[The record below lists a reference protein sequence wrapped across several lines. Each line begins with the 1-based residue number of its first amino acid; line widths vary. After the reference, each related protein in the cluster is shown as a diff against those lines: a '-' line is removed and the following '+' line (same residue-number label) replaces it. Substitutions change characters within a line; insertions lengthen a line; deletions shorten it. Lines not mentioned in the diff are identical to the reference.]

1 MAYSKTDIR
10 QWKSFT
16 DELDQKRSAKKA
28 FDKELSDFRNKPV
41 KGWDAVFDEYDDRS
55 NYVIRRIMEQFGG
68 GPMGT
73 KYDRDNPTIIGTLR
87 RVAEDTGYSIEY
99 IWNAV
104 MGEPDEEGNIPP
116 IVRDP
121 EEVRERNEEIE
132 SDLWGRVEDKYQGA
146 KRIFERIKE
155 DYRKHIT
162 KNKVDRDL
170 TQDEIEM
177 ATRHIMSELI
187 KDDPD
192 LLSEMGGLMPWQ
204 DVLDETGLAALERE
218 DALLYPEEVDVDES
232 SDVGADEVEGGLTP
246 KGDVGVDEG
255 SDRSD
260 FPVIDHNPEH
270 AKGVEL
276 SRLNPDKIIRDNA
289 IYVNEPS
296 LPPLPSKTS
305 TPVTE
310 VPARTREYA
319 PSGFTELAGAY
330 NPSVVGTSHPWAS
343 PMQTVTEGLSPEDK
357 VILSDWL
364 ESPETKARD
373 EEIRK
378 IHALLAYQ
386 AAVRKYGSEQ
396 RPSSRIPFGMQGGGS
411 VANPMSFLKALVDA
425 GIVGKK
431 KDKTASQM
439 LSMASPTSKRRRLT
453 KYSSPQ
459 AAAIKALYENAHP
472 DLNAFVS
479 EGGLENLPNVRR
491 KDSMIQRIKQ
501 KLAAA
506 RRYQAAK
513 GGMVPQTSFANGGLV
528 ELYKNG
534 GSATTEDKIT
544 ALTQQIKALQK
555 ELVTGEAERART
567 QTTTELEDL
576 LKPDS
581 LARQQF
587 VSRYETPEKS
597 FEETYEQEKEDINKA
612 GEGFSGGL
620 RFFINR
626 INTGE
631 WNPEIAGAIIGQD
644 TKDWISEHW
653 NDEDTLGSVMQWAE
667 DWLADDKSGALTELD
682 KNRAKNAAAHIAF
695 NEYVN
700 TLRTNIN
707 SGIDNRE
714 ALELSRIELA
724 GMQEQLSELKSLQ
737 NKTADASDKNLPI
750 NWKLIAAGLA
760 ATTGGGGE
768 TFGETGI
775 RMMQAYHG
783 EEAAQAG
790 ARQSEADV
798 IAKLAQA
805 RGFDAASMSPLFT
818 LMAAMEKSKSAA
830 QEKVLDRGLKS
841 NIARLGALT
850 EPGSP
855 LASQEEINR
864 RERQAQ
870 GLLGQMGQLYT
881 PNQPPLIT
889 QLKQIRAP
897 YTATRKP

>member
-16 DELDQKRSAKKA
+16 DELEQKRSAKKA
-28 FDKELSDFRNKPV
+28 FEKELDDWRNKPV
-41 KGWDAVFDEYDDRS
+41 EGFDEYDDRS
-55 NYVIRRIMEQFGG
+55 SYSIRRIMEQLNLGG
-68 GPMGT
+68 SPMGT
-73 KYDRDNPTIIGTLR
+73 TYDRDNPTLVATIR
-87 RVAEDTGYSIEY
+87 RVAEDTGFNFSYV
-99 IWNAV
+99 WNKLV
-104 MGEPDEEGNIPP
+104 GGPEP
-116 IVRDP
+116 VRDP
-121 EEVRERNEEIE
+121 EEVLERKDEIE
-132 SDLWGRVEDKYQGA
+132 SDLWGRVEDKHQEA

-162 KNKVDRDL
+162 KNKIDSRYSNKVYVDRDL
-170 TQDEIEM
+170 TQDEIEI
-177 ATRHIMSELI
+177 ATRDIMSQLI

-204 DVLDETGLAALERE
+204 DVLDETAQEAYNRE
-218 DALLYPEEVDVDES
+218 IELLYPEEDVDVSADVDVDI
-232 SDVGADEVEGGLTP
+232 DEVEGGLTDLIP
-246 KGDVGVDEG
+246 KGDVDADVDVG
-255 SDRSD
+255 AIDRSD
-260 FPVIDHNPEH
+260 FTVIDPNP
-270 AKGVEL
+270 AFSAQVDRD
-276 SRLNPDKIIRDNA
+276 RLNLAATPVA
-289 IYVNEPS
+289 EHP
-296 LPPLPSKTS
+296 S
-305 TPVTE
+305 TPLQTNIPIDTVSDNLVE
-310 VPARTREYA
+310 PARTREYS
-319 PSGFTELAGAY
+319 PSGLTQLAGTY
-330 NPSVVGTSHPWAS
+330 NPSVVGTSHPWAA
-343 PMQTVTEGLSPEDK
+343 Q
-357 VILSDWL
+357 
-364 ESPETKARD
+364 
-373 EEIRK
+373 
-378 IHALLAYQ
+378 
-386 AAVRKYGSEQ
+386 
-396 RPSSRIPFGMQGGGS
+396 MQGGGS

-506 RRYQAAK
+506 KRYQAAK

-528 ELYKNG
+528 ELYQDRGYVKP
-534 GSATTEDKIT
+534 EDEIT
-544 ALTQQIKALQK
+544 ALTQQIKALQR
-555 ELVTGEAERART
+555 EQITGGAERART
-567 QTTTELEDL
+567 QTTTQLEDL

-581 LARQQF
+581 LVRQQF

-631 WNPEIAGAIIGQD
+631 WDPEIAGAIIGQD
-644 TKDWISEHW
+644 TKDWVSKHW

-695 NEYVN
+695 DEYAN
-700 TLRTNIN
+700 TLRTNISN
-707 SGIDNRE
+707 DINNQE
-714 ALELSRIELA
+714 QLQLSQLELA
-724 GMQEQLSELKSLQ
+724 GMRERLAELRDLK
-737 NKTADASDKNLPI
+737 NKTTDASDKNLPI

-768 TFGETGI
+768 TFGETGT

-790 ARQSEADV
+790 VKQSEADI

-805 RGFDAASMSPLFT
+805 RGFDATSMSPLFT
-818 LMAAMEKSKSAA
+818 YLAAIKKSESAA
-830 QEKVLDRGLKS
+830 QEKALDRGLKT
-841 NIARLGALT
+841 NLGVLDYFGSEVSPFTSPEIGAANVQKGATLADLLLNQNNLRGT
-850 EPGSP
+850 LAGIREPS
-855 LASQEEINR
+855 A
-864 RERQAQ
+864 
-870 GLLGQMGQLYT
+870 
-881 PNQPPLIT
+881 
-889 QLKQIRAP
+889 

>member
-1 MAYSKTDIR
+1 MALLPYSPTDII

-16 DELDQKRSAKKA
+16 DELDQRRSDKKA
-28 FDKELSDFRNKPV
+28 FDKELSDFRNKPLE
-41 KGWDAVFDEYDDRS
+41 GWDAVFDEYDDRS

-121 EEVRERNEEIE
+121 EQVLERNEEIE

-146 KRIFERIKE
+146 KRIFERLKE

-187 KDDPD
+187 KDDPA
-192 LLSEMGGLMPWQ
+192 LLSAIGGLMPWV
-204 DVLDETGLAALERE
+204 DVLDETAQEAYNRE
-218 DALLYPEEVDVDES
+218 IELLYPEEVDVD
-232 SDVGADEVEGGLTP
+232 ADEVEGGLTTLIP
-246 KGDVGVDEG
+246 PEEDVDVDVGAI
-255 SDRSD
+255 DRPD
-260 FPVIDHNPEH
+260 FTVIDHNPAHTAQVNRE
-270 AKGVEL
+270 
-276 SRLNPDKIIRDNA
+276 RLNLAATPVA
-289 IYVNEPS
+289 EHP
-296 LPPLPSKTS
+296 S
-305 TPVTE
+305 TPLQTNIPIDTVSDNLVE
-310 VPARTREYA
+310 PARTREYA
-319 PSGFTELAGAY
+319 PSGLTQLAGAY

-343 PMQTVTEGLSPEDK
+343 PMQTVTEGLSPEDIALIREYENRPD
-357 VILSDWL
+357 VI
-364 ESPETKARD
+364 ARD
-373 EEIRK
+373 AEREK
-378 IHALLAYQ
+378 LHALLAYQ
-386 AAVRKYGSEQ
+386 AAVREYESEQ

-534 GSATTEDKIT
+534 GYATNEDEIT

-555 ELVTGEAERART
+555 ELVTGEAESLRQQAIIQYKRAM
-567 QTTTELEDL
+567 E
-576 LKPDS
+576 PDS

-612 GEGFSGGL
+612 GEGFSGVL

-667 DWLADDKSGALTELD
+667 DWLADDKSGALSELE

-714 ALELSRIELA
+714 ALGLSRIELA
-724 GMQEQLSELKSLQ
+724 GMRERLAELRDLK

-768 TFGETGI
+768 TFGETGT

-783 EEAAQAG
+783 EEVAQAG
-790 ARQSEADV
+790 ARQAEADV

-818 LMAAMEKSKSAA
+818 LMAAMEKSKSEA
-830 QEKVLDRGLKS
+830 QEKVLDRRLKT
-841 NIARLGALT
+841 NLGVLDYF
-850 EPGSP
+850 GSEVSP
-855 LASQEEINR
+855 FTSPEIGAANVQKGATLADLLLNQSDLRYQ
-864 RERQAQ
+864 
-870 GLLGQMGQLYT
+870 LGQTRNPT
-881 PNQPPLIT
+881 P
-889 QLKQIRAP
+889 P